1 MEIFGPLHRL
11 AVGRDSRR
19 PLPASRFHV
28 YAVPLGLLVLIGL
41 GLGNSAYLTDT
52 RGLASWVAATLTVL
66 TVLPV
71 ALVSAG
77 RPLFAWR
84 VAYPVVFLGV
94 IGLQPNEPWPWTPIQ
109 LLAFLVVFGG
119 LALREESG
127 VIAWATTLTIVPIF
141 VYAPEANA
149 WGAATGI
156 VAIALVGDTVSR
168 RRRSREQL
176 AEQAELTELE
186 QARRAVLQERTRIAR
201 EMHDV
206 VAHHM
211 SMIAVQAET
220 APYRV
225 DGIGEQAQQEFL
237 AIATAARAALTDM
250 RRLLGVLR
258 SDNEPALAPQPGLS
272 DVVALVAAASR
283 AGISVTFPQATSLPS
298 DVPEAVGLAAYRIVQ
313 EALAN
318 AARHA
323 PGGQVHIAVRG
334 ASGALLVEV
343 ENGPAAEP
351 VPRPA
356 GKGGHG
362 LIGMRERAAAL
373 GGSLDAGPQSR
384 GGFLVAARLPFTASP
399 GGSSPGGSSPGGPT
413 GDAVAVGAASGHPVA
428 AAAPDGTAGQAT
440 VVAPAPMPGR
450 STAAASSP
458 VVPGQATSAGAADA

>member
-11 AVGRDSRR
+11 AVGRDRR
-19 PLPASRFHV
+19 RQLPASRFHV

-52 RGLASWVAATLTVL
+52 RGLASWAAATLTVL

-71 ALVSAG
+71 ALAFAG

-94 IGLQPNEPWPWTPIQ
+94 IGMQPDEPWPWTPVQ
-109 LLAFLVVFGG
+109 LLAFLVVFGA
-119 LALREESG
+119 LALREDSG
-127 VIAWATTLTIVPIF
+127 VVAWVTTLTIVPIF

-225 DGIGEQAQQEFL
+225 DGVNEVAQQEFL

-283 AGISVTFPQATSLPS
+283 AGISVTFPRAASLPS

-343 ENGPAAEP
+343 ENGPAVDPA
-351 VPRPA
+351 PRPG

-373 GGSLDAGPQSR
+373 GGSLDAGPQSG

-399 GGSSPGGSSPGGPT
+399 VAAPLVAASPVAASPVAASSVAASS
-413 GDAVAVGAASGHPVA
+413 VAASSVAASSVAASSVAASGQP
-428 AAAPDGTAGQAT
+428 T
-440 VVAPAPMPGR
+440 VVR
-450 STAAASSP
+450 K
-458 VVPGQATSAGAADA
+458 ADA